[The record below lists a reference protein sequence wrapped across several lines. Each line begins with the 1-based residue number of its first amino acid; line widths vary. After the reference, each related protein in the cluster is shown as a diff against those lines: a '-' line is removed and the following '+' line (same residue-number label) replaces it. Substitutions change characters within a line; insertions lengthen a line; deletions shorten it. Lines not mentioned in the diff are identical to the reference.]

1 MKFIKINNDGFE
13 LNFFGLKLGLNYCTS
28 TTNNYKIFL
37 YICLF
42 NKSILD
48 VKANTDV
55 SDYDFI
61 RYVYLFGKELK
72 IKKDD

>member
-1 MKFIKINNDGFE
+1 MKFIKINKDGFE
-13 LNFFGLKLGLNYCTS
+13 LKFFGLKIGLNYCTS

-37 YICLF
+37 YIYLF

-55 SDYDFI
+55 SNYEFI

-72 IKKDD
+72 IKKGD